1 MNYFKQQITSA
12 GVTLDNSTPLGQV
25 YSVLA
30 YTTAPVTLLGNV
42 VINPTVTA
50 GMDASFSLR
59 WEANLTLSTFS
70 VVIAGVTLAQDQVNQ
85 NGTFSCYYDGTTWS
99 VQYFADG
106 KDQPQAAQGVTDIPV
121 PVGGT
126 KTLTAG
132 VDTAYQRL
140 VGSPTTLTSNYTV
153 TAGTTGIKA
162 GSQFQIEIA
171 GGITIGANTL
181 TVFGISIN
189 ANQALNG
196 GVIILATF
204 VDPITGWVAA
214 STSRPI
220 STADIDPVA
229 ARTVMGNATN
239 ATAAPTNITFPT
251 DFGVLQRNGTTL
263 TTGLLTASNFDTTS
277 VVATQV
283 AIVSVTSAQ
292 ILNSGLTPIT
302 LLPAPGVGRANIISS
317 ILASCTF
324 VTTAY
329 TTNLNAQVYALGGTA
344 KLFTRDDLLGFTA
357 SGIDQLYP
365 YETNVS
371 EFQNAANSAILF
383 ETSGGNPLAGNGTIT
398 FRIIYQTINV

>member
-1 MNYFKQQITSA
+1 MNYNRITITSA
-12 GVTLDNSTPLGQV
+12 GGTITAKTLINGYEDIEI
-25 YSVLA
+25 YSA
-30 YTTAPVTLLGNV
+30 APVTLSAAVSITVSNLYPYAQFNIRWNANV
-42 VINPTVTA
+42 ALNTYLLTICGVSITQ
-50 GMDASFSLR
+50 DAL
-59 WEANLTLSTFS
+59 
-70 VVIAGVTLAQDQVNQ
+70 NQ
-85 NGTFSCYYDGTTWS
+85 TGTFICVYDGSNWS

-132 VDTAYQRL
+132 VDAAYQRL

-181 TVFGISIN
+181 TVFGVSIN

-196 GVIILATF
+196 GVIIFATF
-204 VDPITGWVAA
+204 DGISTWVAA
-214 STSRPI
+214 STSRPVT
-220 STADIDPVA
+220 TADIDPI
-229 ARTVMGNATN
+229 TGLSVMGNANNFT
-239 ATAAPTNITFPT
+239 ATPTDIIFST
-251 DFGVLQRNGTTL
+251 DFGVLQRNGGIL
-263 TTGLLTASNFDTTS
+263 TTALLTANNFDTTS
-277 VVATQV
+277 VLATQV

-383 ETSGGNPLAGNGTIT
+383 ETSGGNPLAGDGTIT

>member
-1 MNYFKQQITSA
+1 MSYTRIQLTASGISLNN
-12 GVTLDNSTPLGQV
+12 TLPTGDTFDIL
-25 YSVLA
+25 L

-42 VINPTVTA
+42 VVAPTVYS
-50 GMDASFSLR
+50 GEISSFSLR
-59 WEANLTLSTFS
+59 WEANLSLSTFS
-70 VVIAGVTLAQDQVNQ
+70 VVIAGVTISQDQVNQ
-85 NGTFSCYYDGTTWS
+85 TGTFSCYYDGTAWS

-126 KTLTAG
+126 KTLVAG
-132 VDTAYQRL
+132 VDAAYQRL

-196 GVIILATF
+196 GVIILATYDG
-204 VDPITGWVAA
+204 VSAWVAA

-239 ATAAPTNITFPT
+239 ASAAPTNIPFST
-251 DFGVLQRNGTTL
+251 DYGVLQRNGTSL
-263 TTGLLTASNFDTTS
+263 TTGLLTASSFDPTS
-277 VVATQV
+277 VVANRV
-283 AIVSVTSAQ
+283 SIVNITSAQ
-292 ILNSGLTPIT
+292 ILTLNTTPIAIV
-302 LLPAPGVGRANIISS
+302 PAPGINTVNVISS
-317 ILASCTF
+317 ITVSCTYAGI
-324 VTTAY
+324 TY
-329 TTNLNAQVYALGGTA
+329 TGDTNLVAYCPTA
-344 KLFTRDDLLGFTA
+344 FDKLYEGIDLLGFTTTSITQMNNINIGA
-357 SGIDQLYP
+357 QTYQ
-365 YETNVS
+365 YV
-371 EFQNAANSAILF
+371 ANEALLLSTV
-383 ETSGGNPLAGNGTIT
+383 TSNPLTGDGTIKVT
-398 FRIIYQTINV
+398 VIYQTITS

>member
-1 MNYFKQQITSA
+1 MTYTKQQITSS
-12 GVTLDNSTPLGQV
+12 GLNLDNVDDYGFV
-25 YSVLA
+25 YNVLA

-42 VINPTVTA
+42 VINPISITA
-50 GMDASFSLR
+50 GIEVSFSLR

-70 VVIAGVTLAQDQVNQ
+70 VVVVGVTFPQDQVNQ
-85 NGTFSCYYDGTTWS
+85 TGTFSCYYDGTTWT

-171 GGITIGANTL
+171 GGITIGSNTL

-196 GVIILATF
+196 GVIIFATF
-204 VDPITGWVAA
+204 DGTSWVAA
-214 STSRPI
+214 STSMPI
-220 STADIDPVA
+220 TTADIDPIA

-239 ATAAPTNITFPT
+239 ATAAPSDIPFST
-251 DFGVLQRNGTTL
+251 DYGVLQRNGTTL
-263 TTGLLTASNFDTTS
+263 TTGLLTASNFAAGTPIMQLAVTS
-277 VVATQV
+277 
-283 AIVSVTSAQ
+283 ITSAQ
-292 ILNSGLTPIT
+292 ILASFTTPIQ
-302 LLPAPGVGRANIISS
+302 
-317 ILASCTF
+317 ILAAAPNYYIIHKIIGIASYSGTP
-324 VTTAY
+324 Y
-329 TTNLNAQVYALGGTA
+329 ITNLNAAIKFSIAADNLYTA
-344 KLFTRDDLLGFTA
+344 TGLWGFT
-357 SGIDQLYP
+357 S
-365 YETNVS
+365 
-371 EFQNAANSAILF
+371 
-383 ETSGGNPLAGNGTIT
+383 SGGYSFFEYVPASASLQTPKSDALTIRTLTGNPAAGTGTMQILVYYT
-398 FRIIYQTINV
+398 AY

>member
-42 VINPTVTA
+42 VINPTVSA
-50 GMDASFSLR
+50 GADASFSLR
-59 WEANLTLSTFS
+59 WEANITLSTFS
-70 VVIAGVTLAQDQVNQ
+70 VVIAGITMAQDQVNQ
-85 NGTFSCYYDGTTWS
+85 NGTFSCYYDGANWT

-106 KDQPQAAQGVTDIPV
+106 KDLPQAAQGVTDIPV

-126 KTLTAG
+126 KTLVAG

-171 GGITIGANTL
+171 GGITIGANAL

-204 VDPITGWVAA
+204 DGVSTWVAA
-214 STSRPI
+214 STSRPV
-220 STADIDPVA
+220 STADIDPIP
-229 ARTVMGNATN
+229 ARTVMGNTTN
-239 ATAAPTNITFPT
+239 ASAAPTNITFPI
-251 DFGVLQRNGTTL
+251 DFGVLQRNGTAL
-263 TTGLLTASNFDTTS
+263 TTGLLTADNFAVGTP
-277 VVATQV
+277 VMQLA
-283 AIVSVTSAQ
+283 VTSISSAE
-292 ILNSGLTPIT
+292 ILNSFTTPIKILDT
-302 LLPAPGVGRANIISS
+302 LATYAIIHNIVILMGIGTVYGTNTDARIYFQMATDDLMVADGVWGATSS
-317 ILASCTF
+317 GGYQAFFLNLG
-324 VTTAY
+324 TTAY
-329 TTNLNAQVYALGGTA
+329 QIGKASDLFIATSTGNPTGGTA
-344 KLFTRDDLLGFTA
+344 TA
-357 SGIDQLYP
+357 EVLVYYTLY
-365 YETNVS
+365 N
-371 EFQNAANSAILF
+371 
-383 ETSGGNPLAGNGTIT
+383 
-398 FRIIYQTINV
+398 

>member
-42 VINPTVTA
+42 VINPTVSA
-50 GMDASFSLR
+50 GADASFSLR
-59 WEANLTLSTFS
+59 WEANITLSTFS

-106 KDQPQAAQGVTDIPV
+106 KDLPQAAQGVTNVVV

-126 KTLTAG
+126 LTLTAG
-132 VDTAYQRL
+132 VDAAYQRL

-153 TAGTTGIKA
+153 TAGTVGIKA
-162 GSQFQIEIA
+162 GSQFQIDIA

-181 TVFGISIN
+181 TVFGIPIN

-204 VDPITGWVAA
+204 DGTNWVAA
-214 STSRPI
+214 STSRPV
-220 STADIDPVA
+220 STADIDPIP

-239 ATAAPTNITFPT
+239 ATAAPTDITFPT
-251 DFGVLQRNGTTL
+251 DFGVLQRNGTAL
-263 TTGLLTASNFDTTS
+263 TTGLLTADNFAVGTP
-277 VVATQV
+277 VMQLA
-283 AIVSVTSAQ
+283 VTS
-292 ILNSGLTPIT
+292 
-302 LLPAPGVGRANIISS
+302 ISS
-317 ILASCTF
+317 AEILASFTTPILILPTLATYAIIHNIVILMGIGTVYGTNTDARIYF
-324 VTTAY
+324 QMATDDLMVADGVWGATSSGGYQAFFLNLGTTAY
-329 TTNLNAQVYALGGTA
+329 QIGKASDLFIATSTGNPTGGTA
-344 KLFTRDDLLGFTA
+344 TA
-357 SGIDQLYP
+357 EVLVYYTLY
-365 YETNVS
+365 N
-371 EFQNAANSAILF
+371 
-383 ETSGGNPLAGNGTIT
+383 
-398 FRIIYQTINV
+398 